1 MKKIVRILGLI
12 QQINQKKQLSRH
24 QQRQLIKTLLYLEY
38 KSYTKAGSNEIV
50 TISILDFTFSGYGYE
65 NLRILF
71 REIFV
76 QEEYQYFSTAS
87 NNPVIVDCGANI
99 GMATLYLKWRYP
111 NATIHSFEPDPS
123 AFSMLER
130 NIKANNLANV
140 FLYNNAAM
148 AEEGELDF
156 YTAASHKAS
165 LMMSTVASRMDEQ
178 KITVKGIDFADFLN
192 KTKPTLLKIDIEGAE
207 KKVFPKLKETGA
219 LSHLQQIVM
228 EYHHMIDRS
237 GSDFSTM
244 LRILEESGFEYNL
257 ITHFHEPGTFQDV
270 LLYAFKPQQ

>member
-12 QQINQKKQLSRH
+12 QQINQKKHLSKR
-24 QQRQLIKTLLYLEY
+24 QKRQLIKTLLFLEY
-38 KSYTKAGSNEIV
+38 KSYTKAGYNETV

-65 NLRILF
+65 NLCILF

-99 GMATLYLKWRYP
+99 GMATLYLKWRFP

-123 AFSMLER
+123 AFGMLER
-130 NIKANNLANV
+130 NTKTNNLQNV

-192 KTKPTLLKIDIEGAE
+192 KTRPTLLKIDIEGAE

-219 LSHLQQIVM
+219 FNHLQQIIM

-237 GSDFSTM
+237 GSDFSKI
-244 LRILEESGFEYNL
+244 LQILEESGFEYNL
-257 ITHFHEPGTFQDV
+257 ITHFNEPGTFQDI
-270 LLYAFKPQQ
+270 LLYAFKPQK

>member
-24 QQRQLIKTLLYLEY
+24 QKRQLIKTLLYLEY

-65 NLRILF
+65 NLCILF

-130 NIKANNLANV
+130 NIKANNLENV

-237 GSDFSTM
+237 GSDFSKM
-244 LRILEESGFEYNL
+244 LQTLEESGFEYNL
-257 ITHFHEPGTFQDV
+257 ITHFNEPGTFQDV
-270 LLYAFKPQQ
+270 LLYAFKPKQ

>member
-12 QQINQKKQLSRH
+12 QQINQKKHLSKR
-24 QQRQLIKTLLYLEY
+24 QKRQLIKTLLFLEY
-38 KSYTKAGSNEIV
+38 KSYTKAGYNETV

-65 NLRILF
+65 NLCILF

-99 GMATLYLKWRYP
+99 GMATLYLKWRFP

-123 AFSMLER
+123 AFGMLER
-130 NIKANNLANV
+130 NTKTNNLQNV

-192 KTKPTLLKIDIEGAE
+192 KTRPTLLKIDIEGAE

-219 LSHLQQIVM
+219 FNHLQQIIM

-237 GSDFSTM
+237 GSDFSKM
-244 LRILEESGFEYNL
+244 LQILEESGFEYNL
-257 ITHFHEPGTFQDV
+257 ITHFNEPGTFQDI
-270 LLYAFKPQQ
+270 LLYAFKPQK

>member
-1 MKKIVRILGLI
+1 
-12 QQINQKKQLSRH
+12 
-24 QQRQLIKTLLYLEY
+24 
-38 KSYTKAGSNEIV
+38 
-50 TISILDFTFSGYGYE
+50 
-65 NLRILF
+65 
-71 REIFV
+71 
-76 QEEYQYFSTAS
+76 
-87 NNPVIVDCGANI
+87 
-99 GMATLYLKWRYP
+99 MATLYLKWRYP

-130 NIKANNLANV
+130 NIKTNNLENV

-237 GSDFSTM
+237 GSDFSKM
-244 LRILEESGFEYNL
+244 LQTLEESGFEYNL
-257 ITHFHEPGTFQDV
+257 ITHFNEPGTFQDV
-270 LLYAFKPQQ
+270 LLYAFKPKQ

>member
-24 QQRQLIKTLLYLEY
+24 QKRQLIKTLLYLEY

-65 NLRILF
+65 NLCILF

-130 NIKANNLANV
+130 NIKANNLENV

-219 LSHLQQIVM
+219 LGHLQQIVM

-237 GSDFSTM
+237 GSDFSKM
-244 LRILEESGFEYNL
+244 LQTLEESGFEYNL
-257 ITHFHEPGTFQDV
+257 ITHFNEPGTFQDV